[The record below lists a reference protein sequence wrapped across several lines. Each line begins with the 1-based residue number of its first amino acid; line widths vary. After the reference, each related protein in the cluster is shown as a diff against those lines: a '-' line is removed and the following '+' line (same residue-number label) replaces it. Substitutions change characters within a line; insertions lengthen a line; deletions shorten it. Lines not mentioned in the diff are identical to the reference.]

1 MTRRYRRV
9 LSGFIPFHRSPAA
22 CKQNPNKRP
31 GFDTTAYLGVG
42 KREEIRRFVNGES
55 DSAAEY
61 IPAASTPDP
70 VDAVFVDHEISPSQA
85 RHLENEVGCPVMD
98 RTMVILEIFH
108 RNARSPAARAGGNR
122 PSGLYGTAPAV
133 VPVSTPRTPRWNCMP
148 TFSMRQASWT
158 NSKASPASSARTSM
172 ACRATPRAS
181 RSSAKPGRYPPCR
194 RWANT
199 AWYRCGRGRRW
210 GGG

>member
-70 VDAVFVDHEISPSQA
+70 VDAVFVDPEISPSQA
-85 RHLENEVGCPVMD
+85 RHLENEVGC
-98 RTMVILEIFH
+98 R
-108 RNARSPAARAGGNR
+108 
-122 PSGLYGTAPAV
+122 
-133 VPVSTPRTPRWNCMP
+133 
-148 TFSMRQASWT
+148 
-158 NSKASPASSARTSM
+158 
-172 ACRATPRAS
+172 
-181 RSSAKPGRYPPCR
+181 
-194 RWANT
+194 
-199 AWYRCGRGRRW
+199 
-210 GGG
+210 